1 MHGFPAYLLLTFLAL
16 SLSAC
21 REGPPAEVPMREEVA
36 YDDSL
41 YCFNGRSLVSRE
53 GRWGMVD
60 TTGREILAL
69 EWDSADFLDDEV
81 ALLAR
86 SGIYYLCTWDGRIF
100 AEDVDPDVLER
111 SFRMRLSEMHAA
123 DYQDW
128 NRALDRLE
136 ALCDACLAARSHR
149 LDNRIIQENADLR
162 ELLAGIQGGMTLAQQ
177 NRLER
182 IVDRFNTMYR

>member
-1 MHGFPAYLLLTFLAL
+1 MHGFPAYLLFPFLVFSLT
-16 SLSAC
+16 AC
-21 REGPPAEVPMREEVA
+21 REGTPADVPVREEVT

-41 YCFNGRSLVSRE
+41 YCFNGRSLVSRD
-53 GRWGMVD
+53 GRWGIVD
-60 TTGREILAL
+60 TSGREILAL

-86 SGIYYLCTWDGRIF
+86 SGIFYLCTRDGRIF
-100 AEDVDPDVLER
+100 AEDVDSGVLER
-111 SFRMRLSEMHAA
+111 SFRARLSEMQAA

-128 NRALDRLE
+128 DQVLDRLE
-136 ALCDACLAARSHR
+136 TLCDACLAARNHR
-149 LDNRIIQENADLR
+149 LDDRIIQENANLR
-162 ELLAGIQGGMTLAQQ
+162 ELLAGIQGGMTLDQQ